1 MLKLMYITNDIDVAM
16 VAQENGVD
24 RIWIDLETKGKET
37 RQAGMNTVKSHHC
50 IEDIVKLRPYINK
63 SELLVRINPWD
74 ENSPDE
80 VEQVIQAGADI
91 IMLPMWRTSNE
102 VAAFVKQVNRR
113 VKTMLLLE
121 TRDAENVLDEVV
133 KINGIDEIHIGLNDL
148 HLEYGLTFMFELL
161 ANGTVERICN
171 KLASVG
177 IPYGFGGVGRIG
189 EGLLKA
195 DNIVVE
201 HYRLG
206 SSMVILSRNFC
217 DTSIITD
224 VNEIQNVFKMNI
236 ENMKSFERVV
246 CTCYDESDFK
256 KNQMSVA
263 DSVREVVNKIRN
275 EGR

>member
-1 MLKLMYITNDIDVAM
+1 MLKLMYITNDIEVAM
-16 VAQENGVD
+16 AAQENGVD
-24 RIWIDLETKGKET
+24 RIWIDLEIKGKEE

-50 IEDIVKLRPYINK
+50 VEDIAKLRPYMNK

-74 ENSPDE
+74 ENSPEE

-91 IMLPMWRTSNE
+91 IMLPMWRTSKE
-102 VAAFVKQVNRR
+102 VLAFVKQVNRR

-121 TRDAENVLDEVV
+121 TRDAENALDEVV
-133 KINGIDEIHIGLNDL
+133 SINGIDEVHIGLNDL

-171 KLASVG
+171 KLANAG

-224 VNEIQNVFKMNI
+224 VNEIQNVFKKNI
-236 ENMKSFERVV
+236 ENMKSFERSI

-256 KNQMSVA
+256 KNQMLVA
-263 DSVREVVNKIRN
+263 NAVREIVNKIRN
-275 EGR
+275 VGI